1 MNAKNI
7 STELKAAYLV
17 GLFAGTNAARQTRHM
32 QEYRKALFPHAVTA
46 MQIVYE
52 GGAFNPI
59 SIYEM
64 EKFYDRIVDESTR
77 QAEQNAATGDSS
89 FDDVLAS

>member
-1 MNAKNI
+1 MNAKSI
-7 STELKAAYLV
+7 SVELKAAYLV
-17 GLFAGTNAARQTRHM
+17 GLFAGTNASRQTKQM
-32 QEYRKALFPHAVTA
+32 QVYRKALFPHALTA

-52 GGAFNPI
+52 GGAFNQI

-64 EKFYDRIVDESTR
+64 EKFYDHIVDESTR
-77 QAEQNAATGDSS
+77 QAGQNAATGDSS